1 MTYPITTGHWDWLKW
16 ADSTCDIDAVVMR
29 TEEAE
34 EDEDDEEDDD
44 DALSSPA
51 ESFRLVR
58 LSGVSPS
65 QRIKSSLQKL
75 FAASSSAPEDEEA
88 AADSAAAATA
98 AACFRLSSLFTGRA
112 ISSMRDCCSTW
123 WSRAR

>member
-1 MTYPITTGHWDWLKW
+1 
-16 ADSTCDIDAVVMR
+16 MR

-75 FAASSSAPEDEEA
+75 FAASSSAPEEEEAA

-98 AACFRLSSLFTGRA
+98 AACLRLSSLFTGRA